1 MSVEV
6 RYFSDPACTWSWA
19 AEPALR
25 RIIFEFEGELDFVW
39 AMGGLARRFGSA
51 YRDSEAAIGTGPD
64 CFADLMSHWLNV
76 AGRTGM
82 PCDPRLWTESPLSGT
97 FPACIAVEA
106 AAEQGWEAAYRY
118 LRRLRE
124 GIICGRRKLDERTA
138 LIAEAGPAGLDV
150 ERFTA
155 AMSSEEPVE
164 AFAAHME
171 EARDVPPEACASG
184 KTSVTEGHE
193 RLSFPS
199 AIFVAEGGS
208 RHGVWGFQPVEV
220 YREAAL
226 AAGARQTNAGTLPI
240 LEAAARFGCLAAP
253 EAELLAGTQPVE
265 TQAALW
271 GLAAEGALE
280 PVSALTGTLWQLPA
294 PR

>member
-1 MSVEV
+1 VSVEV

-25 RIIFEFEGELDFVW
+25 RIIFEFDGELDFVW
-39 AMGGLARRFGSA
+39 AMGGLARRFGAA

-82 PCDPRLWTESPLSGT
+82 PCDPRLWTEAPLSGT

-124 GIICGRRKLDERTA
+124 GILCGRRKLDQRAA
-138 LIAEAGPAGLDV
+138 LLAEAGPAGLDV
-150 ERFTA
+150 A
-155 AMSSEEPVE
+155 AFEAALNSEDAVDAFE
-164 AFAAHME
+164 AHRA
-171 EARDVPPEACASG
+171 EAREVPEDARASG

-199 AIFVAEGGS
+199 AIFIGPDGL
-208 RHGVWGFQPVEV
+208 RHGVWGFQPVEA
-220 YREAAL
+220 YRDAAL
-226 AAGARQTNAGTLPI
+226 AAGARQTNTGDLPI
-240 LEAAARFGCLAAP
+240 LDAAARFGRLAVP
-253 EAELLAGTQPVE
+253 EVALLAGTTLTE

-271 GLAAEGALE
+271 HHADERELE
-280 PVSALTGTLWQLPA
+280 PISALTGTLFQLPT
-294 PR
+294 